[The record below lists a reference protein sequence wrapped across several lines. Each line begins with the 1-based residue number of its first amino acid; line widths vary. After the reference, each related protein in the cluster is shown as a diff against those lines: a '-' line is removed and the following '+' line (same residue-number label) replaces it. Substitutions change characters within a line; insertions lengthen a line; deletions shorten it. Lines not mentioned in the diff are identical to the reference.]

1 MNCLIINNPFDD
13 LPPALDRFLRDKKV
27 ETITLS
33 DPLMGIQKAQE
44 RHFDLILL
52 DANTPGMRI
61 DSTIRLLKGCDPM
74 ARIIV
79 RTDENTRGLE
89 MTVRSEK
96 VYYYHVDSLG
106 DQELLLAMAT
116 ALGLPNY
123 VSSVGS

>member
-13 LPPALDRFLRDKKV
+13 LPPVLDRFLREKKI
-27 ETITLS
+27 ETLTLS
-33 DPLMGIQKAQE
+33 DPLLGIQKVQE

-89 MTVRSEK
+89 MLVRSEK

-116 ALGLPNY
+116 ALGLSNALYPA
-123 VSSVGS
+123 GS